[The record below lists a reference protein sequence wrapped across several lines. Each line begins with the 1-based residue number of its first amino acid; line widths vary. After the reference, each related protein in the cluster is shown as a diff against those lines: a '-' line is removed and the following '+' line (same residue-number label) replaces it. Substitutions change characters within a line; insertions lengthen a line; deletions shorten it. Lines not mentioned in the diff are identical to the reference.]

1 MTKARTLA
9 DFDPSNINPANLD
22 DTGNI
27 PSALLADVGGGG
39 KVLLVVSAMDTS
51 ATNTNSTSYQEHS
64 SLSITPTAENS
75 KILVIHAPP
84 SGIYLSNSINMGHA
98 AVFRDSTNITTSG
111 HNNCFA
117 AYEAITHPSG
127 SSITVLDTPTYTL
140 GDVLDYSV
148 QVKTDNTGLT
158 FVYGSIYSNGA
169 QPRSSSITLME
180 IAA

>member
-1 MTKARTLA
+1 MSKAYELATVLGGGTLVT
-9 DFDPSNINPANLD
+9 
-22 DTGNI
+22 DTEL
-27 PSALLADVGGGG
+27 STALAGVGGGG
-39 KVLLVVSAMDTS
+39 KVLQVVSATDTS

-117 AYEAITHPSG
+117 AYEASTHPSG

-140 GDVLDYSV
+140 DDVLDYSV